1 MLTQCTNPSAT
12 FYQADLFILRALER
26 NGVDI
31 PCDILSGLTAGFL
44 AGITIITVF
53 AAYSI
58 LITVLR

>member
-26 NGVDI
+26 NSVDI

-53 AAYSI
+53 AVYSI
-58 LITVLR
+58 VLAASR